1 MKYYRMSYE
10 EILHRRSYK
19 NLMLLNASIPS
30 LYDAENENG
39 EGRKKKEV
47 KHANQ
52 IFDSI
57 L

>member
-1 MKYYRMSYE
+1 MKYFRMPYE
-10 EILHRRSYK
+10 EIMFRRSYK

-30 LYDAENENG
+30 LYDADEENG